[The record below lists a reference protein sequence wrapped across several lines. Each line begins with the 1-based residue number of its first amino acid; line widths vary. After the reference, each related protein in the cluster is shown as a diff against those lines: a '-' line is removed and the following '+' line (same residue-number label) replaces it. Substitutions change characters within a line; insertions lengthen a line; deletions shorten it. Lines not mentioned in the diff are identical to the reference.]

1 MKLIVAEKPSVGSSI
16 AKVVGANTKE
26 NGCISGNGYIVS
38 WCVGHLVGLCNAD
51 DYDPKYQKWDIKD
64 LPIIPT
70 TWKTKVLKNT
80 TKQFAILKKLMND
93 KRVDELI
100 CATDAG
106 REGELIFKLVYD
118 KIGSKKPVKRLWIS
132 SMEDKAIKKGMQNLK
147 DASFYHNTYLSAMA
161 RAKSDWLIG
170 INATR
175 FYSCLYNNK
184 LRSVNVGRVM
194 SPTLAMIVKRYQE
207 NTNFTSVPFFNIVAK
222 NKDLEIKSIEK
233 WDKKEDANNILS
245 KISNSKLI
253 CTRKDIKQK
262 EARSPLPYDLTTL
275 QREAN
280 RMYGLSA
287 QKTLDIVQGLYE
299 AKQVTYPRTDSS
311 YLTEDMEE
319 MVKEIVKASNID
331 IKNMN
336 IKKICNNKKVSDHHA
351 IIPTLSST
359 KEKRNSNSDK
369 DKIYNLILGKLL
381 CSVSD
386 NGLDE
391 KGVYDFSADNINF
404 RLNTSKRVI
413 AGYRELEEE
422 FFGKKTQDTI
432 ESNMPIEI
440 NENDALN
447 VVYDIT
453 EGKTT
458 PPKLFTE
465 DTLLSAMER
474 AGNEELDNNLDTEKS
489 GIGTPATRSSIIEKL
504 IKINYIK
511 RARKNLVPTEAGI
524 AVDSIIADELKDVK
538 LTADWENKLTLISLG
553 KYSDKEFIKNTE
565 ELISK
570 IIKNTKREEIKGME
584 QKVIGICPRCGNEI
598 TLNGQVYECVNNCG
612 WKVFKNN
619 YWWNKKK
626 VKLTDEIMSELL
638 AKGKVHITGFHS
650 EKKNASYDAD
660 VVLDDTGEY
669 INFKLVFEK
678 GER

>member
-118 KIGSKKPVKRLWIS
+118 KIACKKPVKRLWIS
-132 SMEDKAIKKGMQNLK
+132 SMEDKAIKEGMQNLK

-233 WDKKEDANNILS
+233 WDKKEEANNILS

-280 RMYGLSA
+280 RIYGLSA
-287 QKTLDIVQGLYE
+287 QKTL
-299 AKQVTYPRTDSS
+299 
-311 YLTEDMEE
+311 
-319 MVKEIVKASNID
+319 
-331 IKNMN
+331 
-336 IKKICNNKKVSDHHA
+336 
-351 IIPTLSST
+351 
-359 KEKRNSNSDK
+359 
-369 DKIYNLILGKLL
+369 
-381 CSVSD
+381 
-386 NGLDE
+386 
-391 KGVYDFSADNINF
+391 
-404 RLNTSKRVI
+404 
-413 AGYRELEEE
+413 
-422 FFGKKTQDTI
+422 
-432 ESNMPIEI
+432 
-440 NENDALN
+440 
-447 VVYDIT
+447 
-453 EGKTT
+453 
-458 PPKLFTE
+458 
-465 DTLLSAMER
+465 
-474 AGNEELDNNLDTEKS
+474 
-489 GIGTPATRSSIIEKL
+489 
-504 IKINYIK
+504 
-511 RARKNLVPTEAGI
+511 
-524 AVDSIIADELKDVK
+524 
-538 LTADWENKLTLISLG
+538 
-553 KYSDKEFIKNTE
+553 
-565 ELISK
+565 
-570 IIKNTKREEIKGME
+570 
-584 QKVIGICPRCGNEI
+584 
-598 TLNGQVYECVNNCG
+598 
-612 WKVFKNN
+612 
-619 YWWNKKK
+619 
-626 VKLTDEIMSELL
+626 
-638 AKGKVHITGFHS
+638 
-650 EKKNASYDAD
+650 
-660 VVLDDTGEY
+660 
-669 INFKLVFEK
+669 
-678 GER
+678 